1 MQTKG
6 RTRIEIAAKTAS
18 NLKVAKGIDVID
30 CYTCLTKLYEEQ
42 PCVWACEFFQLY
54 KTNKNIPQR
63 EVYVR

>member
-18 NLKVAKGIDVID
+18 NLKVAKGIDVIY
-30 CYTCLTKLYEEQ
+30 CYPCLTKLYEEQ
-42 PCVWACEFFQLY
+42 PCVWVCDLFLPY